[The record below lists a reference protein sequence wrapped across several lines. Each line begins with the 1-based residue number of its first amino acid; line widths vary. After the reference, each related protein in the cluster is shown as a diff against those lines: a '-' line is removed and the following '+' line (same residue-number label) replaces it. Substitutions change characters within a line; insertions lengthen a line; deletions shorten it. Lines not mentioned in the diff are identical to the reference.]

1 MRELEKSDHN
11 SKSLLAN
18 VLDLEGD
25 FILAPGGR
33 PLPDQPPLSMTS
45 SLNNL
50 DLQSPQGVAPVRT
63 DPIER
68 ELHTILLEIRVISDK
83 IRAEA
88 EAGTLENE
96 WKFAAMVLD
105 RVCLLAFTFFTVL
118 LSAAVFIAAPHVFVA

>member
-25 FILAPGGR
+25 FILAPGG
-33 PLPDQPPLSMTS
+33 QPLSMTS
-45 SLNNL
+45 SLNGL
-50 DLQSPQGVAPVRT
+50 DSKQSPLGPAPCSA
-63 DPIER
+63 DPLEK
-68 ELHTILLEIRVISDK
+68 ELHEIYLEIRVISDK

-88 EAGTLENE
+88 EAGAVENE

-105 RVCLLAFTFFTVL
+105 RVCLLVFTFF
-118 LSAAVFIAAPHVFVA
+118 